1 MITTN
6 YLLEEAERIRE
17 VLEKKRQQLSLSF
30 IEEDHIYF
38 MKDLDGNIKS
48 DYPSVSKVIK
58 NFYEEF
64 DKEGVSL
71 RMSKGNKEKQQALLS
86 EWEDKA
92 LYATNKGS
100 RVHYILEDQ
109 LIELYGGY
117 KSVRKPI
124 FECNEEQVKDGDAM
138 VNAGNDF
145 IDLMHE
151 RGAVLLDTEMV
162 LGSNRLGYVGQPDK
176 AWLLANKQQTDYG
189 IVITDWKTNKPSSF
203 VPKHYTKF
211 MLPPFEYLH
220 DTALGHYY
228 VQLPSYG
235 KLLMDRLS
243 DTESS
248 NKQMLGYIIVP
259 LDKYSQFTE
268 YRVPS
273 YVARDVFNT
282 KLV

>member
-151 RGAVLLDTEMV
+151 RGAALLDTEMV

-176 AWLLANKQQTDYG
+176 AWLVANKQQTDYG

-203 VPKHYTKF
+203 IPKRYTKA
-211 MLPPFEYLH
+211 MLPPFDYLY

-228 VQLPSYG
+228 IQLPSYG
-235 KLLMDRLS
+235 KLLMDMLS
-243 DTESS
+243 DTEFS
-248 NKQMLGYIIVP
+248 NKQMLGYIIVH
-259 LDKYSQFTE
+259 LYKDSQFTE
-268 YRVPS
+268 YRVPKI
-273 YVARDVFNT
+273 VAKDVFNT

>member
-17 VLEKKRQQLSLSF
+17 VLENKRQQLSLSF

-38 MKDLDGNIKS
+38 MKDLNGEVKS

-64 DKEGVSL
+64 DKEAVSL
-71 RMSKGNKEKQQALLS
+71 RMSKGNKEKQQVLLS
-86 EWEDKA
+86 EWRDKA

-176 AWLLANKQQTDYG
+176 SWLVANREQTDYG

-203 VPKHYTKF
+203 VPKPYTKT
-211 MLPPFEYLH
+211 MLPPFDYID

-228 VQLPSYG
+228 MQLPSYG
-235 KLLMDRLS
+235 KLLIDMLS
-243 DTESS
+243 DTEFRD
-248 NKQMLGYIIVP
+248 KKMLGYIIVH

-268 YRVPS
+268 YRVPTN
-273 YVARDVFNT
+273 VANDVFNT